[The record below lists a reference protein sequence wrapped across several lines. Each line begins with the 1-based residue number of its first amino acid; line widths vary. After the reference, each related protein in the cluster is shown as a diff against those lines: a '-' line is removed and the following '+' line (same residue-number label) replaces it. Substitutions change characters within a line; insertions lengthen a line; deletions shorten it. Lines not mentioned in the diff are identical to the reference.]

1 MRIPSPQLPPLTRSG
16 STVVAGLD
24 KAYLGEVVFGAGGQP
39 TYSGTGSVKQGT
51 PVAKE
56 GGKDY
61 SLGKPLPPTVRTGPG
76 KRGPISRDVM
86 TSASTVAEQK
96 SGKKKDGPPIG
107 GGGTIGKPKQS
118 LTPSLSVQDQAEM
131 DKKTPSIVPPP
142 IPKDARQAA
151 FKAIEQLQGG
161 MADGKKDS
169 DFNTKEL
176 TAGMKVEREH
186 TNDDKVAREIARDHL
201 TEDPHYYCKL
211 KKIEKSLSAIEDLLK
226 AVAAQ
231 NRSKQNVGRST
242 LANYWNKR
250 KKTELDDKEAV
261 ESPKSPQSSMPVV
274 EKAGALSAPAMH
286 TSNLT
291 MSPMMSSSAGPR
303 REAPPKVMAK
313 PKSSVAASQ
322 PAPTTGGGFTLDD
335 PKTGTVLET
344 PKSDAPSDR
353 TRSYSDIHDDEI
365 RSGKQS
371 LDTPA
376 KLSRFAHD
384 QKRISF
390 GAEDRARRKP
400 DAPSLASGP
409 LQFDLSDVSSSS
421 HAKPAAADAL
431 SALKPQQPAVSAE
444 DGPGGVEGYADYEA
458 RQFAAREA
466 AHPGGNYG
474 VVPSKATGATQPGS
488 TPSPLAMTSSG
499 STSAPAMSGTGGT
512 QLPEGHRSI
521 GPAPPPP
528 AVDIPQ
534 MTTTTGGPGTL
545 HPGPQPEQDGAGSG
559 NGKGTGGGQ
568 KQMQKP
574 RSMGSAFGEG
584 YGLGAGLAGGM
595 SSAAGGTAP
604 VATLAGF
611 AANKLDT
618 STWGGMRAAGT
629 KSGGG
634 SRSPSGVSGTSGQ
647 MQPSGLSNATR
658 SIGETL
664 LDEFHKSFANRVT
677 GPALIVRTAVR
688 SFAK

>member
-16 STVVAGLD
+16 STVVAGLN
-24 KAYLGEVVFGAGGQP
+24 KAPYLGEVVFGAGGQP

-313 PKSSVAASQ
+313 PKSVV
-322 PAPTTGGGFTLDD
+322 APTT
-335 PKTGTVLET
+335 
-344 PKSDAPSDR
+344 AA
-353 TRSYSDIHDDEI
+353 
-365 RSGKQS
+365 
-371 LDTPA
+371 TPA
-376 KLSRFAHD
+376 TATPNQEPRATFTGKLS
-384 QKRISF
+384 
-390 GAEDRARRKP
+390 
-400 DAPSLASGP
+400 
-409 LQFDLSDVSSSS
+409 SDK
-421 HAKPAAADAL
+421 AKPAAAAAL
-431 SALKPQQPAVSAE
+431 AAFKPAE
-444 DGPGGVEGYADYEA
+444 DTNGDTDQASSS
-458 RQFAAREA
+458 AAPE
-466 AHPGGNYG
+466 
-474 VVPSKATGATQPGS
+474 
-488 TPSPLAMTSSG
+488 MTSSG

-647 MQPSGLSNATR
+647 MQPSGLSNVTR

-688 SFAK
+688 SFSK